1 MKSLF
6 DLLIMHAVFSFES
19 STVQRTDRRRNWMHT
34 KERFVVALGLNR
46 QWLKLCAHLEWQS
59 VYFTINRKAAVIV
72 TRLHRFSLLCC
83 NFSWRNAIIQMI
95 PTLINSK
102 QTSGNN
108 RLEFDFSIFI
118 RTKRRCDWRWN
129 SHLRLGKNNI
139 CVDFGESKKK
149 ESFNERGAWMLTS
162 NRTMR
167 WFFSGAKKE
176 AFERFEPAAWRWFA
190 VSERGRG
197 NEQLSAMIATIL
209 CDVKWKKEESS
220 VNRETKRCQK
230 VFFVICLRRTWEIN
244 STGNRRG
251 CRQIELVEKS
261 ICLKSLNENFRNSL
275 NNWVIMWM
283 LSPYS
288 SAGCC
293 EVILRKSLLRN
304 KMEIELMSSV
314 LRLMCL
320 FDLRCALNAINFI

>member
-149 ESFNERGAWMLTS
+149 
-162 NRTMR
+162 
-167 WFFSGAKKE
+167 
-176 AFERFEPAAWRWFA
+176 
-190 VSERGRG
+190 
-197 NEQLSAMIATIL
+197 
-209 CDVKWKKEESS
+209 
-220 VNRETKRCQK
+220 
-230 VFFVICLRRTWEIN
+230 
-244 STGNRRG
+244 
-251 CRQIELVEKS
+251 
-261 ICLKSLNENFRNSL
+261 
-275 NNWVIMWM
+275 
-283 LSPYS
+283 
-288 SAGCC
+288 
-293 EVILRKSLLRN
+293 RKL
-304 KMEIELMSSV
+304 
-314 LRLMCL
+314 
-320 FDLRCALNAINFI
+320 